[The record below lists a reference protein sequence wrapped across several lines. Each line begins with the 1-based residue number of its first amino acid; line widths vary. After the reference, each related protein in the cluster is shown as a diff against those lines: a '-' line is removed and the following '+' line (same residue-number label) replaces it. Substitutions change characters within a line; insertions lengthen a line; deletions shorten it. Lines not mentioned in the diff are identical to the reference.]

1 MSTQHHGYSE
11 KELVEKDKKYMIHGW
26 GYSPIVYVEGKGSV
40 LKDINGREYI
50 DALSTMAG
58 PTGIGHL
65 HPKVVEA
72 VKSQAE
78 RLTCAP
84 AWATNIPKI
93 ELCEKLAKITP
104 PRLTKFCFA
113 CGGSESVEAALKGAM
128 RITGK
133 KEIISLVMGNHG
145 QTIATMALSH
155 RCRREGYIPI
165 PGFRQIPPPYCY
177 RCPYG
182 KTYPGCNL
190 ECARALE
197 FMIKYGTYND
207 VAAFIVEPCM
217 SAAGHIAPPTKDYF
231 QIIRETCDKY
241 HILLIDDEIQT
252 GLGRLG
258 KMWGCEYF
266 EFQPDILIIG
276 KALGGGVIPI
286 SAVAFRE
293 DIVTPDLEKEGSHI
307 FTFSGHPIQCAAA
320 SATIDVVIEENL
332 PQRAAE
338 IGKIMMDRLRVMQRN
353 HRLIG
358 DVRGA
363 GLFIGVELVK
373 DKETKE
379 EAVVEASKVM
389 AECEKRGVLF
399 CLSHVGGVGNT
410 IKIKP
415 PMNISKELALRALE
429 ILDDVLSEIEKGSI

>member
-1 MSTQHHGYSE
+1 MSTRYHEYSE
-11 KELVEKDKKYMIHGW
+11 KELVEKDKKHMVHGW

-40 LKDINGREYI
+40 LKDINGKEYI

-58 PTGIGHL
+58 PTGIGHS

-72 VKSQAE
+72 VKTQAE
-78 RLTCAP
+78 KLICSP
-84 AWATNIPKI
+84 AWAINIPKI

-104 PRLTKFCFA
+104 SKLTKFSFS
-113 CGGSESVEAALKGAM
+113 CGGSEAVEVALKAVM

-133 KEIISLVMGNHG
+133 KEIISLILGNHG

-155 RCRREGYIPI
+155 RCRREGYLPI

-177 RCPYG
+177 RCFYG
-182 KTYPGCNL
+182 KTHPGCDL

-197 FMIKYGTYND
+197 LMIKYGTYND
-207 VAAFIVEPCM
+207 VAAFIVEPIL
-217 SAAGHIAPPTKDYF
+217 SAAGHVAPPTKDYF
-231 QIIRETCDKY
+231 QIIREICDKY

-252 GLGRLG
+252 GFGRLG

-266 EFQPDILIIG
+266 EFQPDIMVLG
-276 KALGGGVIPI
+276 KAMGGGLPI
-286 SAVAFRE
+286 SATVFRE
-293 DIVTPDLEKEGSHI
+293 DIVIPDLEKEGSHI
-307 FTFSGHPIQCAAA
+307 FSFSGHPILCAAA
-320 SATIDVVIEENL
+320 SATIDVVTEENL

-338 IGKIMMDRLRVMQRN
+338 TGKIMMDYLRVMQRN

-389 AECEKRGVLF
+389 AESEKRGVLF
-399 CLSHVGGVGNT
+399 SLSHIGGVGNT

-415 PMNISKELALRALE
+415 PMNISKKLALRALE
-429 ILDDVLSEIEKGSI
+429 ILDEVLTDIEKGLV